1 MWDEEGWGLLCLWR
15 FMSPVMGP
23 HMGKSERMPS
33 CFLKETSCDL
43 TGSGHTGVQWVF
55 AMRPHEA
62 ETGPGV

>member
-33 CFLKETSCDL
+33 
-43 TGSGHTGVQWVF
+43 
-55 AMRPHEA
+55 
-62 ETGPGV
+62 